1 MAVSIIRRIYEYE
14 PAYPIEMSA
23 GSIEKQ
29 NTAWTKVIL
38 EIERIYRLINSEFAF
53 FKDLINDLIQW
64 ITDVYT
70 DLDKRLNK
78 LDLPIGTI
86 VAYSGDVSYIPDG
99 WHLCDGTGGTPD
111 LRDRFLMGTANGGDV
126 NKYVSAGLPNIKG
139 EHGPIQHINAHMQ
152 GSSGALYAPNGGP
165 YGTST
170 WGSDYEDKPN
180 QNISPGQGYFRI
192 SLDASKSNGI
202 YGNSDTVMPNS
213 YVVYYIMRVS

>member
-1 MAVSIIRRIYEYE
+1 MAVSTIRRIYEYE

-111 LRDRFLMGTANGGDV
+111 LRNQFLMGAGVNSKGDFI
-126 NKYVSAGLPNIKG
+126 SAGLPNITG
-139 EHGPIQHINAHMQ
+139 EHGPIQHINVHMQ
-152 GSSGALYAPNGGP
+152 GSSGALYSPGSSSP

-180 QNISPGQGYFRI
+180 QNISPGQGYFKI
-192 SLDASKSNGI
+192 SFDASRSNPI
-202 YGNSDTVMPNS
+202 YGNSTTVQPPS

>member
-1 MAVSIIRRIYEYE
+1 MAVSTIRRIYEYE

-86 VAYSGDVSYIPDG
+86 VAYSGDVSYIPNG

-111 LRDRFLMGTANGGDV
+111 LRNQFLMGAGVNSKGDFI
-126 NKYVSAGLPNIKG
+126 SAGLPNVRGGFVGLDVAKDS
-139 EHGPIQHINAHMQ
+139 A
-152 GSSGALYAPNGGP
+152 SWWSGAMELVSYHSPEVKFQVDDS
-165 YGTST
+165 TSPAMSVNEVVT
-170 WGSDYEDKPN
+170 MM
-180 QNISPGQGYFRI
+180 
-192 SLDASKSNGI
+192 DASRSNPI
-202 YGNSDTVMPNS
+202 YGNSTTVQPPA

>member
-1 MAVSIIRRIYEYE
+1 MAVSTIRRIYEYE

-111 LRDRFLMGTANGGDV
+111 LRNQFLMGAGVNAKGDF
-126 NKYVSAGLPNIKG
+126 VSAGLPNITG
-139 EHGPIQHINAHMQ
+139 EI
-152 GSSGALYAPNGGP
+152 GSISANNGRVYCSGAFHRYEEVERNSDSGQDYPN
-165 YGTST
+165 YV
-170 WGSDYEDKPN
+170 Y
-180 QNISPGQGYFRI
+180 YF
-192 SLDASKSNGI
+192 DASHSSPV
-202 YGNSDTVMPNS
+202 YGNSDTVQPPS
-213 YVVYYIMRVS
+213 YVVYYIMRMS

>member
-1 MAVSIIRRIYEYE
+1 MAVRTIRRIYDYE

-23 GSIEKQ
+23 GSVEKQ
-29 NTAWTKVIL
+29 NTAWNKVIL

-111 LRDRFLMGTANGGDV
+111 LRNQFLMGAGV
-126 NKYVSAGLPNIKG
+126 NSKGNFVSAGLPNITGYLSTRSKG
-139 EHGPIQHINAHMQ
+139 KVYDSGV
-152 GSSGALYAPNGGP
+152 GALKMESMQPGAGILDEYNVD
-165 YGTST
+165 
-170 WGSDYEDKPN
+170 SDVVYLDTVAKDGCN
-180 QNISPGQGYFRI
+180 DFSF
-192 SLDASKSNGI
+192 DASRSNPI
-202 YGNSDTVMPNS
+202 YGNSNTVQPPS

>member
-1 MAVSIIRRIYEYE
+1 MAISAIRRIYEYE

-70 DLDKRLNK
+70 DIDKRLNK

-111 LRDRFLMGTANGGDV
+111 LRDRFLMGTANAGDV
-126 NKYVSAGLPNIKG
+126 NKYVSAGLPNITGYLSTRSTGKVYDYDG
-139 EHGPIQHINAHMQ
+139 
-152 GSSGALYAPNGGP
+152 GALKMESMQPGAGILDEHNVDSDVVFVAPAAK
-165 YGTST
+165 
-170 WGSDYEDKPN
+170 D
-180 QNISPGQGYFRI
+180 GYNAF
-192 SLDASKSNGI
+192 SFNASRSNPI
-202 YGNSDTVMPNS
+202 YGNSDTVQPPS
-213 YVVYYIMRVS
+213 YVVYYIMRMS

>member
-1 MAVSIIRRIYEYE
+1 MAVRTIRRIYDYE

-23 GSIEKQ
+23 GSVEKQ
-29 NTAWTKVIL
+29 NTAWNKVIL

-86 VAYSGDVSYIPDG
+86 VAYSGDVSYIPNG

-111 LRDRFLMGTANGGDV
+111 LRNQFLMGAGVNSKGDF
-126 NKYVSAGLPNIKG
+126 VSAGLPNITGYLSTRTTGKVYDFDEG
-139 EHGPIQHINAHMQ
+139 ALKMESMQ
-152 GSSGALYAPNGGP
+152 SGAGILDEHNVD
-165 YGTST
+165 
-170 WGSDYEDKPN
+170 SDVVHLDSVAKD
-180 QNISPGQGYFRI
+180 GYNDF
-192 SLDASKSNGI
+192 SFDASRSNPI
-202 YGNSDTVMPNS
+202 YGNSNTVQPPS

>member
-1 MAVSIIRRIYEYE
+1 MAVSTIRRIYEYE

-38 EIERIYRLINSEFAF
+38 EFERIYRLINSEFAF

-111 LRDRFLMGTANGGDV
+111 LRNQFLMGAGVNSKGDF
-126 NKYVSAGLPNIKG
+126 VSAGLPNIT
-139 EHGPIQHINAHMQ
+139 
-152 GSSGALYAPNGGP
+152 GSLSTRSTGKVYDFDGGALKMEYMQP
-165 YGTST
+165 GT
-170 WGSDYEDKPN
+170 GILDDHNVDSDVVHIDTADKD
-180 QNISPGQGYFRI
+180 GYNDF
-192 SLDASKSNGI
+192 SFDASRSNPI
-202 YGNSDTVMPNS
+202 YGNSNTVQPPS

>member
-1 MAVSIIRRIYEYE
+1 MAVRTIRRIYDYE

-23 GSIEKQ
+23 GSVEKQ
-29 NTAWTKVIL
+29 NTAWNKVIL

-111 LRDRFLMGTANGGDV
+111 LRDRFLMGAGVNSKGDF
-126 NKYVSAGLPNIKG
+126 VSAGLPNIIG
-139 EHGPIQHINAHMQ
+139 YVSLRGAEVDFARGAFWPAATDANELIVGDH
-152 GSSGALYAPNGGP
+152 SGRH
-165 YGTST
+165 
-170 WGSDYEDKPN
+170 DD
-180 QNISPGQGYFRI
+180 FRF
-192 SLDASKSNGI
+192 DASRSNPI
-202 YGNSDTVMPNS
+202 YGNSTTVQPPA

>member
-1 MAVSIIRRIYEYE
+1 MAVSTIRRIYEYE

-53 FKDLINDLIQW
+53 FKDLINDLIQC

-111 LRDRFLMGTANGGDV
+111 LRNQFLMGAGVNAKGDF
-126 NKYVSAGLPNIKG
+126 VSAGLPNIKG
-139 EHGPIQHINAHMQ
+139 QFGVEAAIMGNTGIPVITGPFSVSEDSSRQHI
-152 GSSGALYAPNGGP
+152 SSEVEPR
-165 YGTST
+165 
-170 WGSDYEDKPN
+170 N
-180 QNISPGQGYFRI
+180 QIIEF
-192 SLDASKSNGI
+192 DASMANPI
-202 YGNSDTVMPNS
+202 YGNSTTVQPAS

>member
-1 MAVSIIRRIYEYE
+1 MAVSTIRRIYEYE

-53 FKDLINDLIQW
+53 FKDLINNLIQW

-111 LRDRFLMGTANGGDV
+111 LRDRFLMGTANAGDLDTY
-126 NKYVSAGLPNIKG
+126 KSAGLPNITG
-139 EHGPIQHINAHMQ
+139 EI
-152 GSSGALYAPNGGP
+152 GSISANNGRVYCSGAFHRYEEVDRNSDSGRDYPN
-165 YGTST
+165 YV
-170 WGSDYEDKPN
+170 Y
-180 QNISPGQGYFRI
+180 YF
-192 SLDASKSNGI
+192 DASRSNPV

>member
-1 MAVSIIRRIYEYE
+1 MAISAIRRIYEYE

-38 EIERIYRLINSEFAF
+38 EFERIYRLINSEFSF
-53 FKDLINDLIQW
+53 FKDMINDLVQW
-64 ITDVYT
+64 VTDAYA
-70 DLDKRLNK
+70 DMDKRLNK

-111 LRDRFLMGTANGGDV
+111 LRNQFLMGAGVNAKGDF
-126 NKYVSAGLPNIKG
+126 VSAGLPNITGYLSTRSTGKVYDFD
-139 EHGPIQHINAHMQ
+139 E
-152 GSSGALYAPNGGP
+152 GALKMEFMQPGAGILDEHNVDSDVVYLAPVAK
-165 YGTST
+165 
-170 WGSDYEDKPN
+170 D
-180 QNISPGQGYFRI
+180 GYNDF
-192 SLDASKSNGI
+192 SFDASRSNPI
-202 YGNSDTVMPNS
+202 YGNSTTVQPAS